1 MVMTYSIL
9 HICSQQHQHVQSS
22 VSILSGL
29 PSFYSLSAAFLRDS
43 PHLYPAPA
51 SSETCS
57 RYRKKALDQGKVSDD
72 VHGYG
77 LWRAA
82 AGCRE
87 FAPTSTPNSLLLCV
101 LQSANRAAQR
111 KGENS
116 LDVRMPRGERLRPE
130 ESILCAS
137 RF

>member
-9 HICSQQHQHVQSS
+9 HICSQQHQQVQSS

-43 PHLYPAPA
+43 PHPYPAPA

-72 VHGYG
+72 AHGYG
-77 LWRAA
+77 LWRLQVAENLRLPPPGTLFYSA
-82 AGCRE
+82 CFKVLTGPLKERE
-87 FAPTSTPNSLLLCV
+87 
-101 LQSANRAAQR
+101 R
-111 KGENS
+111 
-116 LDVRMPRGERLRPE
+116 
-130 ESILCAS
+130 IL
-137 RF
+137 